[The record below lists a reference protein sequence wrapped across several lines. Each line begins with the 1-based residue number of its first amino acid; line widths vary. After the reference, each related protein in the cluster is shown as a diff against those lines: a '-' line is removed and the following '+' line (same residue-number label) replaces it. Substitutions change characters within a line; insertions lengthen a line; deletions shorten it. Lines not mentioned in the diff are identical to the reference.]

1 MEKDQIT
8 QLEKW
13 NEFYLA
19 KEKWKESSSHQLRR
33 ISEGNYSMDDNQ
45 FGKFESMNEIEDIK
59 KLESIEILILE
70 KFSDLIDYPNL
81 KAVHSLYIMEC
92 NYYVYPEDVR
102 VQKITELHKNT
113 DKNLLKKA
121 LGIYEFLPKIKVTNL
136 NVRFMSGHLCFFDFL
151 NPHIKNIK
159 LDVCYH
165 MDDFDFSFVNKC
177 NLIPRIEIGIFDD
190 EVVGDILTKHIFEP
204 PKKIPLKSGTFNFS
218 VNYYNADKEH
228 PEDFDD
234 DVDMDSIPDNVTESY
249 SLNYLPIL
257 KRSR

>member
-1 MEKDQIT
+1 MEKDQIA

-19 KEKWKESSSHQLRR
+19 KEKWKQSSSHQLRR
-33 ISEGNYSMDDNQ
+33 ISEGNYNIYDNQ

-81 KAVHSLYIMEC
+81 KAVNSLYIMEC

-121 LGIYEFLPKIKVTNL
+121 LGIYESGGA
-136 NVRFMSGHLCFFDFL
+136 VRVGQVHYNTTEEIDNFL
-151 NPHIKNIK
+151 NT
-159 LDVCYH
+159 L
-165 MDDFDFSFVNKC
+165 
-177 NLIPRIEIGIFDD
+177 EII
-190 EVVGDILTKHIFEP
+190 IAKQ
-204 PKKIPLKSGTFNFS
+204 SG
-218 VNYYNADKEH
+218 
-228 PEDFDD
+228 
-234 DVDMDSIPDNVTESY
+234 
-249 SLNYLPIL
+249 
-257 KRSR
+257 